1 VGYDCAQFG
10 HLTVAG
16 EDRCR
21 ACGAEAWL
29 GCQVCE
35 REDKDHAAV
44 AVAASPLGPVSLAYC
59 RECLAHQADALFMY
73 EAVLEM
79 DNWRAGLEG
88 FGAMVIWKDG
98 RYMTVAQAL
107 DTDTR

>member
-1 VGYDCAQFG
+1 VGYDCTRFG

-16 EDRCR
+16 EETCR

-35 REDKDHAAV
+35 REDNDHAAV
-44 AVAASPLGPVSLAYC
+44 AVAASSLGPVSLAYC
-59 RECLAHQADALFMY
+59 RECLSHRADALFLY
-73 EAVLEM
+73 EAVVEM
-79 DNWRAGLEG
+79 GNWRAGLEG
-88 FGAMVIWKDG
+88 FGELVTFKDG

-107 DTDTR
+107 GTDTP